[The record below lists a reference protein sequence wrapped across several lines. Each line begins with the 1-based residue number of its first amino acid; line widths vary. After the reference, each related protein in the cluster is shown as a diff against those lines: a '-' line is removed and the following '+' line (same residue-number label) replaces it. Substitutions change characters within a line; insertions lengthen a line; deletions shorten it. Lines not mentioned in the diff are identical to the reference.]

1 MQSCLRLRCLT
12 LCCLFSAVSAVAEEP
27 QPITIDIK
35 EFSELKPAEQKKWI
49 LKAFARRLEHAKNLY
64 YEVDLTGLIYENRN
78 EQPGKLRTK
87 TPFRRC
93 RHWLLEDSYRIDS
106 DMFRPDEEEANQW
119 VSDSY
124 DAKQRITRGTITNKT
139 HSFGRIDR
147 VHDTIIRDNHY
158 IYWLRG
164 EYPDKSEYLFQDMI
178 DRKTSFEIQAP
189 VDSGK
194 VQLTIKYQP
203 YWTNKLYGSR
213 KMILDPE
220 RGFLPIRGESRW
232 REFPGLDR
240 KPRYRIERFTVSK
253 SKLVEDVWMPV
264 EIREDTMSSSAPDII
279 STQEIK
285 VTRIEHGK
293 VKPTDLV
300 VPFTEDMTIVDAIK
314 GVTYVTD
321 EDGKPVGPVKPLS
334 NGSPVNTPK

>member
-1 MQSCLRLRCLT
+1 M
-12 LCCLFSAVSAVAEEP
+12 CCLFSAVSAVAEEP

-35 EFSELKPAEQKKWI
+35 EFSELKPAEQKALI

-64 YEVDLTGLIYENRN
+64 YEVDLTGLIYENKN

-124 DAKQRITRGTITNKT
+124 DAQQRITRGTIINKT

-147 VHDTIIRDNHY
+147 VHDRVISDNHY

-178 DRKTSFEIQAP
+178 DRKASFEIRAP

-194 VQLTIKYQP
+194 VQLTVKYQP
-203 YWTNKLYGSR
+203 YWTNKPYGSR

-232 REFPGLDR
+232 REFPGLER
-240 KPRYRIERFTVSK
+240 KPSYRIERFTVSK

-264 EIREDTMSSSAPDII
+264 EIREDTMTSSLPQSI
-279 STQEIK
+279 STLEIK
-285 VTRIEHGK
+285 ITRIEQGK
-293 VKPTDLV
+293 VKPADLV
-300 VPFTEDMTIVDAIK
+300 VPFSDGMMIVDTIK
-314 GVTYVTD
+314 GVSYVSD
-321 EDGKPVGPVKPLS
+321 DAGKPTGPVEPLYYGPPPVAPKKKS
-334 NGSPVNTPK
+334 NEPQ